1 MWLVV
6 LALTI
11 ILWFILDN
19 VLIAAMLA
27 IFALFLFTTTRA
39 LWLTRKQPKEQTL
52 EVQNAGGV
60 SGTSELSGADVV
72 SSSIEASGAA
82 PANVGV
88 VLSSDAISNSAPELF
103 NNSASEL
110 LNNTSVQ
117 EELEIDDSY
126 LALVEED
133 FREAGESLKHE
144 WLDIKKAEHKIS
156 AF

>member
-88 VLSSDAISNSAPELF
+88 VLSSDAISNSA
-103 NNSASEL
+103 SEL

-144 WLDIKKAEHKIS
+144 
-156 AF
+156 